1 MSGSFVRRVLV
12 VVSLSSPIACGL
24 YGSHPADPVPPRGPP
39 PPADPSP
46 GEVEQV
52 RLYIGEVPA
61 DVRCVRI
68 TAAGTGRTV
77 ERELDVTGGT
87 ALSENLS
94 GLPVG
99 TVTFTGEAFAA
110 ACSGVTKS
118 TIGAWASAPVQASIV
133 LGRLTTVE
141 LVMVRNGRARVGVT
155 FTDEPACTAL
165 GAACRVNSECC
176 SKECAAGVCAPGGDA
191 GVQ

>member
-1 MSGSFVRRVLV
+1 MSFSFVRRLLV
-12 VVSLSSPIACGL
+12 VASLSSPISCGL
-24 YGSHPADPVPPRGPP
+24 YGSHPAP
-39 PPADPSP
+39 DPSRGSAP
-46 GEVEQV
+46 NSAPSPDEVEQV

-68 TAAGTGRTV
+68 TAVGTGRTV

-87 ALSENLS
+87 ALTESLS
-94 GLPVG
+94 GLPIG

-110 ACSGVTKS
+110 ACSGVTRA

-141 LVMVRNGRARVGVT
+141 LMMVRNGRAKVDVT
-155 FTDEPACTAL
+155 FTEEAACTAL
-165 GAACRVNSECC
+165 NAACRVNSECC
-176 SKECAAGVCAPGGDA
+176 SKKCTAGLCVPGGDA
-191 GVQ
+191 GTE